1 MLFSSRAIIGID
13 PLAGMGK
20 LKKKLHTGIENF
32 TCQRKIKLTKL
43 KTRTIKKDDFDPF
56 EA

>member
-20 LKKKLHTGIENF
+20 LKKKTAYRHRELYMSTENK
-32 TCQRKIKLTKL
+32 TDKIK
-43 KTRTIKKDDFDPF
+43 DEND
-56 EA
+56 

>member
-20 LKKKLHTGIENF
+20 LKKKLHTGIENL

-43 KTRTIKKDDFDPF
+43 KTGTIKKDDFDPF